1 MTEVPS
7 PQLRISDQ
15 ERESALNAL
24 GEHMSAGRIDIEEYG
39 ERSAR
44 ITAAKTRGELAEM
57 FADLPAPHPAYGG
70 DVPAATPPA
79 ASVPHPAAQP
89 PAGEVARPEQST
101 PVMQRVVAGLLPILW
116 IAAIALTAT
125 TGAWGVILVPIVLSG
140 IGASVWGKHFDHR
153 DRHDRHRERLERHRE
168 HRLAHLEHRRE
179 LRDEYRRR
187 RRLER

>member
-7 PQLRISDQ
+7 PQLRVSDQ
-15 ERESALNAL
+15 ERESALTAL

-70 DVPAATPPA
+70 VPAAVAPPA
-79 ASVPHPAAQP
+79 AVPEAAASP
-89 PAGEVARPEQST
+89 SGEVAAARPGWSAA
-101 PVMQRVVAGLLPILW
+101 QRLAAGLLPLFW

-125 TGAWGVILVPIVLSG
+125 HGLWILFAAPIVLTI
-140 IGASVWGKHFDHR
+140 IGRSLWGDHFDNRNH
-153 DRHDRHRERLERHRE
+153 HDRHRE
-168 HRLAHLEHRRE
+168 HRLDHRDRRRE
-179 LRDEYRRR
+179 MRDDYRRR
-187 RRLER
+187 RLD